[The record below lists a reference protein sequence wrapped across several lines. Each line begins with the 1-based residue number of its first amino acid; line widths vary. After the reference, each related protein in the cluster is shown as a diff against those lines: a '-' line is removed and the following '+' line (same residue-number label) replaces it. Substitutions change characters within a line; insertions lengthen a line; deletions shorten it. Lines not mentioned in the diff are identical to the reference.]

1 MRLDYLKVFYVVANN
16 KSFSETAREL
26 HLSQSTVSSQ
36 IKQLEEQWDCQLFER
51 TTKKVTLTDAGEV
64 LYQQVDKFVS
74 LMNETGNALQQLKE
88 CVHGELTIGA
98 SLTIGGYVL
107 PYVLA
112 EFHQLYP
119 KVKLSMK
126 LDNSN
131 EIIKKL
137 INHEI
142 NLGFIESTIPY
153 PALTQTPFAKDELI
167 IIGSVAKPF
176 TSSSIITVDELQSF
190 PFIMR
195 EQGSGTRQVIEESL
209 RENNINPDQLNI
221 LMEFEQTE
229 SIKSAVEAGLGISIL
244 SKSAVKKELK
254 LNSLQQLKVEG
265 LSLTRNFYIVY
276 QQALLQLTSKKL
288 IEHLTTTPK
297 SFNNP

>member
-1 MRLDYLKVFYVVANN
+1 MRLDYLKVFSVVANN
-16 KSFSETAREL
+16 KSFSKTAREL
-26 HLSQSTVSSQ
+26 HLSQSTVSAQ

-51 TTKKVTLTDAGEV
+51 TTTKVTLTDAGEV
-64 LYQQVDKFVS
+64 LYQQVDKFIS
-74 LMNETGNALQQLKE
+74 LMNETGNALQQLKGF
-88 CVHGELTIGA
+88 VHGELTIGA

-119 KVKLSMK
+119 KVKLSIK

-137 INHEI
+137 INHEV
-142 NLGFIESTIPY
+142 NLGFIESTTPY
-153 PALTQTPFAKDELI
+153 PALKQMPFAKDELI
-167 IIGSVAKPF
+167 IISSVAEPF
-176 TSSSIITVDELQSF
+176 TSSSVITLDELQSI

-195 EQGSGTRQVIEESL
+195 EPGSGTRQVIEESL

-221 LMEFEQTE
+221 MMEFEQTE

-244 SKSAVKKELK
+244 SKSAVKKELE
-254 LNSLQQLKVEG
+254 LNSLRQLKIEG

-276 QQALLQLTSKKL
+276 QEALLQQTSQKL
-288 IEHLTTTPK
+288 IEHMTT
-297 SFNNP
+297 